1 MPAFIMAITSDA
13 VRRFDRYELKY
24 LVPITQLPAIAE
36 DLMLHMQ
43 PDRHGDQAGS
53 YAITNLYYD
62 SAELHMLQS
71 KLAGTSY
78 RRKLRVRVYGESPA
92 CAGTIAMVEI
102 KQRLRRTTQKRR
114 LVLTLPEAYRLCSG
128 SKPRGSLVAADAAVA
143 DEVGALV
150 LSMQLRPACIV
161 AYKRRAFVGSRFEPG
176 LRVTFDTDL
185 WCAPP
190 DLGLS
195 IPSHPR
201 YVMPRGWSILEIK
214 VDERLPMWVS
224 EMVVKHDCRLQR
236 VSKYCLGMVS
246 LHRLQVPMNSW
257 APTDGASSFSYTRP
271 AGRASEDGPNLQARE
286 R

>member
-1 MPAFIMAITSDA
+1 
-13 VRRFDRYELKY
+13 
-24 LVPITQLPAIAE
+24 
-36 DLMLHMQ
+36 
-43 PDRHGDQAGS
+43 
-53 YAITNLYYD
+53 
-62 SAELHMLQS
+62 
-71 KLAGTSY
+71 
-78 RRKLRVRVYGESPA
+78 
-92 CAGTIAMVEI
+92 
-102 KQRLRRTTQKRR
+102 
-114 LVLTLPEAYRLCSG
+114 
-128 SKPRGSLVAADAAVA
+128 
-143 DEVGALV
+143 V

-224 EMVVKHDCRLQR
+224 ELVVKHDCRLQR

-257 APTDGASSFSYTRP
+257 ASTDGASRFAYTP
-271 AGRASEDGPNLQARE
+271 AAGCASEDGPNLEARE
-286 R
+286 G